1 MGASSYAL
9 EADAVEP
16 RHRLDDG
23 HAQAAQWGSPVT
35 AILLS
40 LATFASTLIGGLLAF
55 RLHRQLRHVLA
66 FTSGVLLGVVFFE
79 VVPEIFRL
87 SAARALD
94 PTGAMVLLVA
104 GVVVFRA
111 IERFLAGP
119 GAPALESG
127 EHGRPRFGLASA
139 LALIGHSALDGVAIG
154 LAFQASNA
162 VGIAVAVAVIA
173 HDFCDGLN
181 TVGLMLGHGNARPLS
196 AVMLALDAIAP
207 VAGAASTLLLR
218 VPVGV
223 LLAYLGLFA
232 GFLLA
237 VTLSQTLAAPAAN
250 WRTSAALVALTVLGC
265 SLPFVVARFAP

>member
-1 MGASSYAL
+1 
-9 EADAVEP
+9 V
-16 RHRLDDG
+16 
-23 HAQAAQWGSPVT
+23 AAQGAPVT

-40 LATFASTLIGGLLAF
+40 LATFVSTLTGGLLAF
-55 RLHRQLRHVLA
+55 RLHRQLRQVLA

-79 VVPEIFRL
+79 VVPEIFRI
-87 SAARALD
+87 SAEKSLD

-104 GVVVFRA
+104 GIVVFRA
-111 IERFLAGP
+111 AERFLG
-119 GAPALESG
+119 GQQAPTLERG
-127 EHGRPRFGLASA
+127 VHGRPRFGVLSA
-139 LALIGHSALDGVAIG
+139 FALIGHSALDGVAIG

-162 VGIAVAVAVIA
+162 VGIAVAIAVIS

-196 AVMLALDAIAP
+196 AVMLVLDAIAP

-218 VPVGV
+218 LPDAV

-237 VTLSQTLAAPAAN
+237 VTLSQTLTAPPASVRA
-250 WRTSAALVALTVLGC
+250 SGALLALTALGC
-265 SLPFVVARFAP
+265 SVPFVIVRFAL

>member
-1 MGASSYAL
+1 M
-9 EADAVEP
+9 
-16 RHRLDDG
+16 
-23 HAQAAQWGSPVT
+23 T

-40 LATFASTLIGGLLAF
+40 LATFVSTLVGGMLAF
-55 RLHRQLRHVLA
+55 RLHRRIGHVLA

-87 SAARALD
+87 AAEKSLD

-104 GVVVFRA
+104 GIVVFRA
-111 IERFLAGP
+111 AERFLASQH
-119 GAPALESG
+119 APALERG
-127 EHGRPRFGLASA
+127 VHGQPRFGVLSA

-162 VGIAVAVAVIA
+162 VGIAVAIAVIS

-196 AVMLALDAIAP
+196 AVMLVLDAIAP

-218 VPVGV
+218 VPDSVCSPISDSSPAFCSRSRCRRRWPPRQPAGAHPQRC
-223 LLAYLGLFA
+223 LLSLPSAARFHSSSCALRSERGRAVSEYLG
-232 GFLLA
+232 
-237 VTLSQTLAAPAAN
+237 T
-250 WRTSAALVALTVLGC
+250 
-265 SLPFVVARFAP
+265 

>member
-1 MGASSYAL
+1 
-9 EADAVEP
+9 
-16 RHRLDDG
+16 
-23 HAQAAQWGSPVT
+23 VT

-40 LATFASTLIGGLLAF
+40 LATFVSTLVGGMLAF
-55 RLHRQLRHVLA
+55 RLHRRIRHVLA

-87 SAARALD
+87 SAEHALD

-104 GVVVFRA
+104 GIVVFRA
-111 IERFLAGP
+111 VERVMG
-119 GAPALESG
+119 GHRAPALEPG
-127 EHGRPRFGLASA
+127 EHGRTRFGVLSA

-181 TVGLMLGHGNARPLS
+181 TVSLMLGHGNGRALS

-250 WRTSAALVALTVLGC
+250 WRTSATLLALTALGS
-265 SLPFVVARFAP
+265 SLPFVVARFAL

>member
-1 MGASSYAL
+1 
-9 EADAVEP
+9 
-16 RHRLDDG
+16 
-23 HAQAAQWGSPVT
+23 VT

-40 LATFASTLIGGLLAF
+40 LATFVSTLVGGMLAF
-55 RLHRQLRHVLA
+55 RLHRRIRHVLA
-66 FTSGVLLGVVFFE
+66 FTSGVLLGLVFFE

-87 SAARALD
+87 AAEKSLD
-94 PTGAMVLLVA
+94 PTGAMVLLV
-104 GVVVFRA
+104 GGIVVFRA
-111 IERFLAGP
+111 AERFLAGHH
-119 GAPALESG
+119 APALERSV
-127 EHGRPRFGLASA
+127 HGRPHFGVLSA

-162 VGIAVAVAVIA
+162 VGIAVAIAVIS

-196 AVMLALDAIAP
+196 AFMLVLDAIAP

-218 VPVGV
+218 VPDGV

-237 VTLSQTLAAPAAN
+237 VTLSQTLAAPAAGGPA
-250 WRTSAALVALTVLGC
+250 SAALLALTALGC
-265 SLPFVVARFAP
+265 SVPFVIVRFAL

>member
-1 MGASSYAL
+1 M
-9 EADAVEP
+9 
-16 RHRLDDG
+16 
-23 HAQAAQWGSPVT
+23 T

-40 LATFASTLIGGLLAF
+40 LATFVSTLAGGTLAF
-55 RLHRQLRHVLA
+55 RLHRRIGHVLA

-87 SAARALD
+87 AAEKSLD

-104 GVVVFRA
+104 GIVFFRA
-111 IERFLAGP
+111 AERFLGSQH
-119 GAPALESG
+119 APALERG
-127 EHGRPRFGLASA
+127 VHGQPRFGVLSA

-162 VGIAVAVAVIA
+162 VGIAVAIAVIS

-196 AVMLALDAIAP
+196 AVMLVLDAIAP

-218 VPVGV
+218 VLGSL

-237 VTLSQTLAAPAAN
+237 VTLSQTLAAPAASG
-250 WRTSAALVALTVLGC
+250 RTSAALLALTALGC
-265 SLPFVVARFAP
+265 SVPFVIVRFAL

>member
-1 MGASSYAL
+1 M
-9 EADAVEP
+9 
-16 RHRLDDG
+16 
-23 HAQAAQWGSPVT
+23 T

-40 LATFASTLIGGLLAF
+40 LATFVSTLVGGMLAF
-55 RLHRQLRHVLA
+55 RLHRRIRHVLA

-87 SAARALD
+87 SAEKSLD
-94 PTGAMVLLVA
+94 PTGAMVLLVGGIVVYGA
-104 GVVVFRA
+104 AARLVADNRARAVGSGV
-111 IERFLAGP
+111 L
-119 GAPALESG
+119 
-127 EHGRPRFGLASA
+127 GRPRFGVLSA

-162 VGIAVAVAVIA
+162 VGIAVAVAVIS

-196 AVMLALDAIAP
+196 AVMLVLDAAAP

-218 VPVGV
+218 VPSSA

-237 VTLSQTLAAPAAN
+237 VTLSQTLAAPPASGRA
-250 WRTSAALVALTVLGC
+250 SAALLALTALGC
-265 SLPFVVARFAP
+265 SVPFAVVRFAP